1 MVTYAGIQ
9 NDVIM
14 RLSGVG
20 EPRDFSQLIR
30 EDTSQ
35 TVTSDQSA
43 AAMSIF
49 NFPLSPGGVGY
60 GFFP

>member
-20 EPRDFSQLIR
+20 EPRDFSQLIS

-35 TVTSDQSA
+35 TVTSRHQT
-43 AAMSIF
+43 
-49 NFPLSPGGVGY
+49 NQQQL
-60 GFFP
+60 